1 MLEGFGEA
9 RSAEAASSI
18 SDAGLLR
25 FTGGLPVGFG
35 VSDLT
40 PSLLKGFWLDD
51 AAGAEEVT
59 LILGRESAAGCDC
72 GFGVD
77 DPEGLDDSE
86 SGALFSSD
94 LEDTGVDVP
103 NLARRLARI

>member
-35 VSDLT
+35 VSDLA

-51 AAGAEEVT
+51 AAGAEGVI
-59 LILGRESAAGCDC
+59 LILGRESAAGCGC

-77 DPEGLDDSE
+77 DREGLDDSE
-86 SGALFSSD
+86 SGALFSSG

>member
-9 RSAEAASSI
+9 RSAGAASSI

-25 FTGGLPVGFG
+25 FTRGLPVGFG
-35 VSDLT
+35 VSELT

-51 AAGAEEVT
+51 AGAEGVI
-59 LILGRESAAGCDC
+59 LILGRESAAGCGC

-77 DPEGLDDSE
+77 DREGLDDSE
-86 SGALFSSD
+86 SGALLSSD